1 MSYDHNAQQ
10 ELNKTAM
17 DLPSPGDYWQ
27 EMFCPYFLVVAS
39 TPAKNQ
45 YTILSC
51 ISEPNARTQNND
63 GKTWS
68 FDYSKHQVVDRAWI
82 EKHVTYG
89 SIPGFV
95 ANVIRNDKFKSIV
108 KEWKQFHAQR
118 LLKELKELG
127 PEVSQMLLEAEW

>member
-1 MSYDHNAQQ
+1 MSYDHESQQ

-17 DLPSPGDYWQ
+17 GLPEPGDYWH
-27 EMFCPYFLVVAS
+27 EMFCPYFLVLAS
-39 TPAKNQ
+39 NPIKNQ

-51 ISEPNARTQNND
+51 ISEPKARVNSKD
-63 GKTWS
+63 GWS
-68 FDYSKHQVVDRAWI
+68 FDYSKHQVVDHAWI

-95 ANVIRNDKFKSIV
+95 ADVRRSDKFKSIV
-108 KEWKQFHAQR
+108 REWKQFHAER

-127 PEVSQMLLEAEW
+127 PEVSQMILQAEW